1 MATSPSEPMDT
12 DVPLK
17 EVDDAPDDHAGA
29 NEDGESVN
37 ASDDESAN
45 ASDTSESPGP
55 RRARNRASKMV
66 RASGNKRSHSDH
78 AQEGAEEEDDCEDE
92 DEWDEWDECEEGEEE
107 QEEDDFSDGD
117 ESYVP
122 DEEEEEEVDE
132 EEERLVQELDEDDDE
147 DDLPEYLSDGDNESL
162 ADSDVDDDDEAQQKH
177 EETLEALLNAKIDNV
192 DTLCEMI
199 GIEQSDLSRFVGAAM
214 IMRNIAPL
222 SHMSSLLASAN
233 TTAGTDNPYLSE
245 LADRTLS
252 ALRIMGLPTQDL
264 DAASLSNALRP
275 LNQLHLQT
283 RESFLNEALKYVPDG
298 GVVCK
303 VLLHLDVAMAIV
315 IGAHAASAARTLAQ
329 QKREA
334 AGELLEVIFGTRD
347 HADMADADPLAE
359 QYRTTT
365 NDELST
371 IHDRVGSWVQSANA
385 LSDGAFVRRVM
396 LNIAQLS
403 QTPRAFRRAQRN
415 VDRVRVLPIYKGYYD
430 ATYQHHVDA
439 KAVKR
444 GALAIRLEVRVPST
458 NDGGWLDKF
467 KIDTDHFRLRVQ
479 GEGFL
484 GIPGNVELQRPRAN
498 AGVVAMSYADGE
510 NHPSSHDLPEPATIA
525 ALASLMDSSH
535 SPPPE
540 DDAVASS
547 RRRGVN
553 KRRKLTDH
561 KPSNP
566 ILAANLLQTAL
577 TRSNM
582 RRVMEIIKRSDEM
595 VEDEK
600 PTDDDLK
607 QILRLQ
613 AHSGLETAAVS
624 TLQTLPALDED
635 KWIMTARV
643 RQGKYLRPFR
653 GLVCSSVHPQS
664 WARLATAI
672 AKYHGLVTVVLAP
685 RALIHTVRNRNHYDR
700 RSNA

>member
-1 MATSPSEPMDT
+1 MATSLSEPMDT
-12 DVPLK
+12 DVPLE
-17 EVDDAPDDHAGA
+17 EVDDAPGDHAEA
-29 NEDGESVN
+29 NEDDEPAN

-45 ASDTSESPGP
+45 ASDTSESPEP
-55 RRARNRASKMV
+55 RRARNCASKMV

-78 AQEGAEEEDDCEDE
+78 VQGHDEEEDGCEDE
-92 DEWDEWDECEEGEEE
+92 DEWDEWDECEEGEEGE
-107 QEEDDFSDGD
+107 EEEEEDDFSDGD

-132 EEERLVQELDEDDDE
+132 EEERLVQELDENDE
-147 DDLPEYLSDGDNESL
+147 DADDLPEDLSDGDNESL

-177 EETLEALLNAKIDNV
+177 EEALEALLNAKIDNV

-199 GIEQSDLSRFVGAAM
+199 GIEQSNLSRFVGAAV

-222 SHMSSLLASAN
+222 SHMSSLLASVNA
-233 TTAGTDNPYLSE
+233 TTDNNNSHLNE
-245 LADRTLS
+245 LANRTLS
-252 ALRIMGLPTQDL
+252 ALRIMGLPVQDL

-275 LNQLHLQT
+275 LNELELQK

-298 GVVCK
+298 GAVCK
-303 VLLHLDVAMAIV
+303 VLLHLNVAMAIV

-347 HADMADADPLAE
+347 NAEMADADPLAE

-365 NDELST
+365 NDELGT
-371 IHDRVGSWVQSANA
+371 IHDRVSSWVQSANA

-403 QTPRAFRRAQRN
+403 QTPRALRRAQRN
-415 VDRVRVLPIYKGYYD
+415 VDRARVLPIYKGHYD

-439 KAVKR
+439 KASKR

-458 NDGGWLDKF
+458 NDGGWLDKL

-484 GIPGNVELQRPRAN
+484 GIPGSVEQQRPRAN

-510 NHPSSHDLPEPATIA
+510 NHSSTHDLPEPTTIA
-525 ALASLMDSSH
+525 AVASLIDSSH
-535 SPPPE
+535 SHAQE
-540 DDAVASS
+540 LWDA

-561 KPSNP
+561 KPPNP
-566 ILAANLLQTAL
+566 LLAANLLQTAV

-595 VEDEK
+595 AEDEK

-613 AHSGLETAAVS
+613 AHNGLETAVVS

-653 GLVCSSVHPQS
+653 GLMCSSVHPQS
-664 WARLATAI
+664 WARLATTI

-700 RSNA
+700 RSN